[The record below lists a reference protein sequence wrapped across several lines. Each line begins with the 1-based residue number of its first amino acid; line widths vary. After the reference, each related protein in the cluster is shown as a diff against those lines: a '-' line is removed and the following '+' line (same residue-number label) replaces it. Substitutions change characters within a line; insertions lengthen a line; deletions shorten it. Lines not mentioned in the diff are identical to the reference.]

1 MSRLLSPDLTARI
14 AALAARYPEPAAAL
28 LPSLHLVQ
36 AEVGWI
42 PAQAE
47 EEVAGLLGLPPIRIR
62 EAVTFYSMFRRRPSG
77 RHHIRICRS
86 LSCSL
91 GGSEALLE
99 RLRTRLGIHP
109 GEMTSDGRLSLEEVE
124 CLGNC
129 DKAPCALIDFE
140 EHPRL
145 TPESL
150 DKILEG
156 LD

>member
-1 MSRLLSPDLTARI
+1 MSGLLSPALAARI
-14 AALAARYPEPAAAL
+14 AALAARYPQPPAAL

-36 AEVGWI
+36 AEIGWI

-47 EEVAGLLGLPPIRIR
+47 EEVAGLLGLPPIRVR
-62 EAVTFYSMFRRRPSG
+62 EAITFYSLFRRRPAG

-99 RLRTRLGIHP
+99 RLGTRLGIRP
-109 GEMTSDGRLSLEEVE
+109 GETTSDGRFSLEEVE
-124 CLGNC
+124 CLGRC
-129 DKAPCALIDFE
+129 DKGPCGLIDLE

-145 TPESL
+145 TPEAL